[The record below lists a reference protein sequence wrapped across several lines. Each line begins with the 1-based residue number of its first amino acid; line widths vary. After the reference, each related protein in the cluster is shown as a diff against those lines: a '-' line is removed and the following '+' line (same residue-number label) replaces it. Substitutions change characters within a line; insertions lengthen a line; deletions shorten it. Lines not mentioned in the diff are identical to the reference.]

1 MKRLLLN
8 SAATAVLALS
18 LSAAHAQS
26 PIDRQGTS
34 AGETQQSAP
43 GGAERGRSSTQ
54 KDAPSRGAPR
64 AGDATRQR
72 GTTGEARDSDREKS
86 RGQSESKDKPKRAEE
101 QKSRGQAE
109 ERSTPRDRRDIKS
122 ETRRRDSREEQRE
135 RPDRERGA
143 TGASGRQERS
153 SRQSETEERRDRARR
168 DRPADGARSDRDRER
183 GGRAVRSEDNRQRGG
198 VSLSNEQRERVTMR
212 FSERIDRLNVR
223 PVSRSTISVSVG
235 ATVPRSVRMY
245 DVPDDVIALYP
256 RFRGDKFVLVE
267 DEIVIIEPGSR
278 RIVAT
283 LPRSGGAVTTGTAV
297 SGGRIRLSPDER
309 RTIHTI
315 VMREPS
321 CRYEPRIDFRIGI
334 PLPSAVQVCDF
345 PEAIVTEVP
354 EVRRYRFMVRG
365 DEVVIVDPDERR
377 VVDVID

>member
-1 MKRLLLN
+1 
-8 SAATAVLALS
+8 
-18 LSAAHAQS
+18 
-26 PIDRQGTS
+26 
-34 AGETQQSAP
+34 
-43 GGAERGRSSTQ
+43 
-54 KDAPSRGAPR
+54 
-64 AGDATRQR
+64 
-72 GTTGEARDSDREKS
+72 
-86 RGQSESKDKPKRAEE
+86 
-101 QKSRGQAE
+101 
-109 ERSTPRDRRDIKS
+109 
-122 ETRRRDSREEQRE
+122 
-135 RPDRERGA
+135 
-143 TGASGRQERS
+143 
-153 SRQSETEERRDRARR
+153 
-168 DRPADGARSDRDRER
+168 
-183 GGRAVRSEDNRQRGG
+183 
-198 VSLSNEQRERVTMR
+198 VSLSNEQRERVTTR
-212 FSERIDRLNVR
+212 FSQRIDRLNVR

-245 DVPDDVIALYP
+245 DVPDDVIAIYP

-283 LPRSGGAVTTGTAV
+283 LPRPGSAVTTGTAV